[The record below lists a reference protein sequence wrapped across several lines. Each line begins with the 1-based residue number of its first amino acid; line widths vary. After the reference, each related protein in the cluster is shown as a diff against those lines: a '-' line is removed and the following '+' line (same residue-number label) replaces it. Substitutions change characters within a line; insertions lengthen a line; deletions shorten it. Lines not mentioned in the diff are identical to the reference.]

1 MDVPDVQYRCTVGTL
16 NPEKPEYLVVVV
28 VMRSDLTRLDV
39 GLDYVV
45 ASSQT
50 RKKGPPVRYQVQQS
64 KALLLCPSKYCKY
77 LRTAISTIPGA
88 GRSQR
93 A

>member
-1 MDVPDVQYRCTVGTL
+1 MGDGWMYRMYRCTVGTL
-16 NPEKPEYLVVVV
+16 NPEKPEDVEYLVVAV

-50 RKKGPPVRYQVQQS
+50 RKKGAAR
-64 KALLLCPSKYCKY
+64 
-77 LRTAISTIPGA
+77 
-88 GRSQR
+88 
-93 A
+93 